1 MDLFLM
7 QSITEMFKDCLLR
20 YRDSLVNLY
29 EMEKKAEERKIMLG
43 SKHIRD
49 NDQII
54 TDIQNYILG
63 NLPKPILSPE
73 MLELP
78 THVVL
83 ELPGNKISNS
93 IIKAC
98 PMATLETLL
107 PHLQNI
113 CGENQIALK
122 GKIEDEL
129 IINGEK
135 KNIRERLGTLA
146 GKKI

>member
-78 THVVL
+78 THLVL
-83 ELPGNKISNS
+83 ELPGNKINNS

-98 PMATLETLL
+98 PMATL
-107 PHLQNI
+107 
-113 CGENQIALK
+113 
-122 GKIEDEL
+122 
-129 IINGEK
+129 
-135 KNIRERLGTLA
+135 
-146 GKKI
+146 